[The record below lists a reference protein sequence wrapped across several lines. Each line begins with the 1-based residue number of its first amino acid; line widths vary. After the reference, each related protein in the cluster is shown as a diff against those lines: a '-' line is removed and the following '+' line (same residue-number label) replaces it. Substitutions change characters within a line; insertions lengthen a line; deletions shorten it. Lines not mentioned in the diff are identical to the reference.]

1 MANANNMAAA
11 RPRASFQ
18 TAGGVIIK
26 FRHPLL
32 AFQLGDNSPVDE
44 VDVSASLKLNDTFFQ
59 ATPAQDSA
67 FQEVLVDGSVVT
79 ITNHLM
85 NGQATLQVLQTTGFV
100 GTGDLIACAH
110 LIIASKDDVG
120 GTLTVIRNFNG
131 KKRIRAYYG
140 VSFKNVPHEIIAG
153 NSVVVYPVVMSYS
166 GWVEGIGS
174 SNGTKKA
181 VWAVG
186 NRYGLTANYNPYN
199 IDGKAVD
206 TAENGD
212 YYGGEPYGNVD
223 SGSMETAAIG
233 PLGTGAVFINED
245 KPAPDDTNTPN
256 NIDGAVAKETFS
268 AA

>member
-1 MANANNMAAA
+1 MANANNMKAA

-32 AFQLGDNSPVDE
+32 SFQLGTNTTPVDE

-59 ATPAQDSA
+59 ATPAQDSS

-131 KKRIRAYYG
+131 HKRIRVYYG

-166 GWVEGIGS
+166 GWVEGM
-174 SNGTKKA
+174 GTKESAKKA
-181 VWAVG
+181 IWAVG
-186 NRYGLTANYNPYN
+186 NQYGLKGNYDPYS
-199 IDGKAVD
+199 IDGKRVD
-206 TAENGD
+206 KPENSGD
-212 YYGGEPYGNVD
+212 YYGGSAFGFVNN
-223 SGSMETAAIG
+223 GAIG
-233 PLGTGAVFINED
+233 
-245 KPAPDDTNTPN
+245 DT
-256 NIDGAVAKETFS
+256 AVAPNTAETNPYVNNTEPNATS
-268 AA
+268 PSHLTGDEVLKPTA